1 MKNPLTI
8 DIIEVN
14 KLIIKDKIFH
24 FFLLIKYQNLDL

>member
-14 KLIIKDKIFH
+14 KLILRTKFS
-24 FFLLIKYQNLDL
+24 FF